1 MQRKVEEFN
10 KKVKLSHKKEMPILA
25 RIGSLQSEIGELTK
39 EVLKASKY
47 GTLPFVKNEE
57 FENEFGDVLYNL
69 LSLANETN
77 IDVDKVLNKAIEKYE
92 KRLLTKN
99 NMGSKKDTK

>member
-1 MQRKVEEFN
+1 M
-10 KKVKLSHKKEMPILA
+10 
-25 RIGSLQSEIGELTK
+25 
-39 EVLKASKY
+39 LKASKY

-92 KRLLTKN
+92 KRLLAKN

>member
-1 MQRKVEEFN
+1 M
-10 KKVKLSHKKEMPILA
+10 
-25 RIGSLQSEIGELTK
+25 
-39 EVLKASKY
+39 LKASKS

-77 IDVDKVLNKAIEKYE
+77 IDVDKVFDKAIEKYE
-92 KRLLTKN
+92 KRLLAKN

>member
-1 MQRKVEEFN
+1 M
-10 KKVKLSHKKEMPILA
+10 
-25 RIGSLQSEIGELTK
+25 
-39 EVLKASKY
+39 LKASKY
-47 GTLPFVKNEE
+47 STLPFVKNEE

-92 KRLLTKN
+92 KRLLAKN